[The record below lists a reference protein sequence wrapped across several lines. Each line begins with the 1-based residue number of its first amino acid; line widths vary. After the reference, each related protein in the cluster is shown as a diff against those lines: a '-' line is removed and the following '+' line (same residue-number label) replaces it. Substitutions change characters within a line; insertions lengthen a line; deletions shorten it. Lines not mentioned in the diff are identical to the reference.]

1 MRPVTL
7 TASSSS
13 SAAMAASAVSS
24 DPVLLTFGTNVYTTD
39 VRITVSVQKRKTR
52 RKRKKQHSHYD
63 EWTISI
69 LNSQR
74 ADEAI
79 YECQQRGSQIGMVM
93 MVKKAD
99 SFDTS

>member
-7 TASSSS
+7 TSSSS
-13 SAAMAASAVSS
+13 SAASS
-24 DPVLLTFGTNVYTTD
+24 DPILLTFGTNVYTTD
-39 VRITVSVQKRKTR
+39 VRIAVKVQKRKTR
-52 RKRKKQHSHYD
+52 RKRKKQHSHYE

-79 YECQQRGSQIGMVM
+79 YECQERRKFKMINVEDGEESRPYCATGQI
-93 MVKKAD
+93 
-99 SFDTS
+99 